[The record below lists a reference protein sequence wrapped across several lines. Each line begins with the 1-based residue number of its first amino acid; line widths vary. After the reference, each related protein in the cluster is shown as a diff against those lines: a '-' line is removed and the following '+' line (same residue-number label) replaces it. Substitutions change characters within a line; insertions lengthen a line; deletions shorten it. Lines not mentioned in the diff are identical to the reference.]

1 MCTSWV
7 IQSAAASFEDGASAR
22 VGDQPEQHPLGHLGS
37 AGPATA
43 RRAARAGVQA
53 REHGVDAQAA
63 PQRVEDEGAAERAGL
78 AEGQLPA
85 RAGGLRVGRIEQP
98 GQRSDQPLDRVP
110 VELIRPAEP
119 VEDLRDRPAG
129 DRVPLAVGQ
138 VQVADRA
145 VLGLPR
151 RRLHVHR
158 SRPYTPEPPVSSGY
172 PL

>member
-1 MCTSWV
+1 MHV
-7 IQSAAASFEDGASAR
+7 VVDPVRGGQLRGR
-22 VGDQPEQHPLGHLGS
+22 GQRPVGDQPEQHPLGHLGS

-43 RRAARAGVQA
+43 RRAVRAGVQA
-53 REHGVDAQAA
+53 AQHGVDAQPP

-78 AEGQLPA
+78 AERQLRQPA
-85 RAGGLRVGRIEQP
+85 LGGLRVGRVEQP

-110 VELIRPAEP
+110 VELVLPAEP

-145 VLGLPR
+145 ALGLPR
-151 RRLHVHR
+151 RRLHEHR
-158 SRPYTPEPPVSSGY
+158 SRPYTLKPLSSSGY
-172 PL
+172 PS